1 MMLNAASILAFASYA
16 VVANAQ
22 VTSLPPSLPCSST
35 TMCTDILKTCGTTAT
50 MTYGGCFPAC
60 TPFPTF
66 AEPPCP
72 TASTTEAPVPDST
85 SSCNGSGNTV
95 CVDSI
100 KECETGGDMTYGG

>member
-50 MTYGGCFPAC
+50 LTYGGYV
-60 TPFPTF
+60 
-66 AEPPCP
+66 
-72 TASTTEAPVPDST
+72 APY
-85 SSCNGSGNTV
+85 
-95 CVDSI
+95 
-100 KECETGGDMTYGG
+100 KLLA